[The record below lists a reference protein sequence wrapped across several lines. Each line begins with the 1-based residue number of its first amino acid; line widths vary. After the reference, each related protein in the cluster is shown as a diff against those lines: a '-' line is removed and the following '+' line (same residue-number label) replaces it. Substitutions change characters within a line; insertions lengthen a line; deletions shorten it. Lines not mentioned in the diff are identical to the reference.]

1 MTAFNNDIRRAQ
13 LADTTSGREGALLVG
28 TDAKTNLGSATTAE
42 AALTWLDSWVGT
54 TDTALDNVPDLFGLN
69 SLQEHTRDP
78 FEIRSN
84 YGLTVSR
91 NGDIY
96 FVDSEVLTT
105 DLPTV
110 SGGQGVTIVVSGAD
124 YKVHLR
130 EERVVLT
137 DGATVTLD
145 GTNDNN
151 FSLVMG
157 ASPTDRTIAFS
168 NFSRG
173 QKFTLLVKN
182 SGSNTITWPTVKW
195 PSSATPT
202 LSTGA
207 SKGDLFGFEKQSD
220 DTYLGF
226 TLGQNYSL

>member
-1 MTAFNNDIRRAQ
+1 MDLLPAIRKAQ

-28 TDAKTNLGSATTAE
+28 TDTKTNLGNSTTVE
-42 AALTWLDSWVGT
+42 AALTYI
-54 TDTALDNVPDLFGLN
+54 DTNMVLASQVADLFGWNDWRLPPG
-69 SLQEHTRDP
+69 DP

-84 YGLTVSR
+84 YGLTVTR
-91 NGDIY
+91 QGDVY
-96 FVDSEVLTT
+96 FVDAGDGSSGGI
-105 DLPTV
+105 PTV
-110 SGGQGVTIVVSGAD
+110 SGGQGVTVVLTGED
-124 YKVHLR
+124 YKINVR

-151 FSLVMG
+151 FILAMG

-173 QKFTLLVKN
+173 QKFTLLLKN
-182 SGSNTITWPTVKW
+182 GGSNTVTWPTIKW
-195 PSSATPT
+195 PGGTTPT
-202 LSTGA
+202 LTSTA
-207 SKGDLFGFEKQSD
+207 NRGDLFGFEKQTD

-226 TLGQNYSL
+226 TLGQDYSL